1 MPNDP
6 SMPDQNLRA
15 TQVVPLGTCTR
26 ANGVLMLSAC
36 CRDGVVFDD
45 TGRSHTPIAIKDLP
59 MTVDPEEILDAP
71 RLITPAE
78 LAEFVKMRRS
88 EHKWSQPTLAELAG
102 VDARTIQRVENGEPS
117 SFDTRRA
124 IARAFQCDDLD
135 VFNKPMRLPN
145 VEKLK
150 AYCAELD
157 KTTVIIPITRIR
169 DARTLRTMTEGASAF
184 DSEELGE
191 LSAEARKAFASI
203 VDYLHDY
210 NDVRDEYSMSQRL
223 DVDRDI
229 DALLKEIVDSGTA
242 IGAGLRHTKVR
253 AKSEAPNLEPMDW
266 TIIYFVLA
274 PNDALPANVRV
285 AKRFKI

>member
-1 MPNDP
+1 
-6 SMPDQNLRA
+6 
-15 TQVVPLGTCTR
+15 
-26 ANGVLMLSAC
+26 
-36 CRDGVVFDD
+36 
-45 TGRSHTPIAIKDLP
+45 
-59 MTVDPEEILDAP
+59 MTVDPEDILEDP
-71 RLITPAE
+71 SLITPAE
-78 LAEFVKMRRS
+78 LAVLVKSMRD
-88 EHKWSQPTLAELAG
+88 ELKWKQKNLAYYAR
-102 VDARTIQRVENGEPS
+102 VDERTIQRVENGKPS
-117 SFDTRRA
+117 GLETRRG
-124 IARAFQCDDLD
+124 IARAFKIDEDA
-135 VFNKPMRLPN
+135 FNKHI
-145 VEKLK
+145 EKLK
-150 AYCAELD
+150 AHRAELD
-157 KTTVIIPITRIR
+157 KTTVIIPIMRIR